1 MTIPSRL
8 GHVCSHQATGFTKK
22 ASPVTVVERPV
33 VAVNKEVL
41 KYWNDCFL
49 FCGFWCWIWSTIT
62 RLLWVNAIIILKTRS
77 KYVKTYV
84 SKYICIQFIHIHIHE
99 TSQATIFHTKP
110 ASNSLLHKYLE
121 SQSLSN
127 SHADSLLT
135 RRTAGAFAK
144 YDRLYKTHGTHAVK
158 GVEFFFGFG
167 TYMKYPRI
175 VSNDKCVCIYIPLDP
190 KTMKNEGFRPPNIGY
205 KNEGCGFP
213 WYMYKSGLVM
223 VFHKLLSTNVS
234 TKQKRQIC
242 TLSHYHRWAPN
253 QTPPS
258 NPAPQNPSWWLASER
273 YARQFGNHFSTKN
286 EVKMITK
293 YWKPPASSLLSC

>member
-1 MTIPSRL
+1 
-8 GHVCSHQATGFTKK
+8 
-22 ASPVTVVERPV
+22 
-33 VAVNKEVL
+33 
-41 KYWNDCFL
+41 
-49 FCGFWCWIWSTIT
+49 
-62 RLLWVNAIIILKTRS
+62 
-77 KYVKTYV
+77 
-84 SKYICIQFIHIHIHE
+84 
-99 TSQATIFHTKP
+99 
-110 ASNSLLHKYLE
+110 
-121 SQSLSN
+121 
-127 SHADSLLT
+127 
-135 RRTAGAFAK
+135 
-144 YDRLYKTHGTHAVK
+144 
-158 GVEFFFGFG
+158 
-167 TYMKYPRI
+167 MKYPRI

-286 EVKMITK
+286 EVKMIKK